1 MEKIITPSENEARG
15 RLQQMARDKGSS
27 LAELSRLLGR
37 NPAYLQQYVSR
48 GSPRHLDEPDM
59 RRIAEYLGISTRVI
73 ETRRF
78 DDTRP
83 DAPTQLR
90 AALADAGSGSWTVG
104 RANFGGASFDGVG
117 EDDYRAIPR
126 LPLDASAG
134 PGSVGSQEISYD
146 AFRFSRKWL
155 REMGLEGAD
164 LSAIRVEGDSMEP
177 LLRSGDEI
185 FVDRNKRQ
193 GEGVFVVRIGDALHV
208 KQVRASAPATI
219 TLVSANDAYP
229 PLDLPREEV
238 EVIGRVVWKGGR
250 V

>member
-1 MEKIITPSENEARG
+1 MEKIISAERHARQ
-15 RLQQMARDKGSS
+15 RLQNMAQSKGSS

-37 NPAYLQQYVSR
+37 NPAYLQQYVAR
-48 GSPRHLDEPDM
+48 GSPRHLDEPDV
-59 RRIAEYLGISTRVI
+59 RKIAEFLGISPRVI
-73 ETRRF
+73 STR
-78 DDTRP
+78 
-83 DAPTQLR
+83 LVGIG
-90 AALADAGSGSWTVG
+90 ADEGKG
-104 RANFGGASFDGVG
+104 R
-117 EDDYRAIPR
+117 EHQDYREIPR

-134 PGSVGSQEISYD
+134 PGAVGSQEIAYD
-146 AFRFSRKWL
+146 TIRFSRRWL

-185 FVDRNKRQ
+185 FVDRTKRS

-208 KQVRASAPATI
+208 KQVRASAPDTI
-219 TLVSANDAYP
+219 ALISANEAYA
-229 PLDLPREEV
+229 PLELPREEV

>member
-1 MEKIITPSENEARG
+1 MEKIIQRAPHAERDARA
-15 RLQQMARDKGSS
+15 RLQDVARDKGSS

-48 GSPRHLDEPDM
+48 GSPRHLDEPDL
-59 RRIAEYLGISTRVI
+59 RKIAEFLGIGPRMISTRAI
-73 ETRRF
+73 
-78 DDTRP
+78 
-83 DAPTQLR
+83 A
-90 AALADAGSGSWTVG
+90 
-104 RANFGGASFDGVG
+104 GGAGDNDNGQR
-117 EDDYRAIPR
+117 DYREIPR

-134 PGSVGSQEISYD
+134 PGRVGSQEIPYD
-146 AFRFSRKWL
+146 TIRFSRRWL

-185 FVDRNKRQ
+185 FVDRSKRG

-208 KQVRASAPATI
+208 KQVRASAPGTI
-219 TLVSANDAYP
+219 ALVSANEAYP
-229 PLDLPREEV
+229 PLELPREEV